1 MDEPQQQSVEE
12 TAFRA
17 MLEYSANFKNAQVIV
32 ATSHERGSIG
42 TFLHGIGVQNV
53 YEYGDARLINRL

>member
-17 MLEYSANFKNAQVIV
+17 MLEYAAHFKKAQTIV
-32 ATSHERGSIG
+32 ATSHERTSIG
-42 TFLHGIGVQNV
+42 KFFKDIGVQNV
-53 YEYGDARLINRL
+53 YE